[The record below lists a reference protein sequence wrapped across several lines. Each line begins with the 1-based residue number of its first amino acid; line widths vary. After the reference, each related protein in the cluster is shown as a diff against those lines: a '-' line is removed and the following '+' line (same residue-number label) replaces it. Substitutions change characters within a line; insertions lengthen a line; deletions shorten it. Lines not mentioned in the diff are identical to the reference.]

1 MTYSKAASHTLILP
15 ATEADV
21 PVILELIKALAEFE
35 KLSHLVVA
43 TEALLRDALFG
54 SSPKAEVVLAW
65 HQERPVGFALFFH
78 NFSTFLGR
86 HGLYLEDLFVRP
98 EARGLGIGK
107 ALLLYLGTLAGNET
121 AAATNGPCW
130 TGTNTPSASTRA
142 WGQNRWTTG
151 PSCASP
157 DRRSSRSQ
165 KNRPAR

>member
-107 ALLLYLGTLAGNET
+107 ALLLYLGTLAKQRNCGRYEWAVLDWNEH
-121 AAATNGPCW
+121 AIRFYKSLGAEPLDDW
-130 TGTNTPSASTRA
+130 TLMRV
-142 WGQNRWTTG
+142 TG
-151 PSCASP
+151 LALE
-157 DRRSSRSQ
+157 Q
-165 KNRPAR
+165 ITEK